1 MQEGKER
8 HERAAADAAL
18 QEAALATEAHIA
30 QAARAAAVATATS
43 ARAAA
48 VAAVAAG
55 AAPADRPMM
64 PWADD
69 ASDSFRAGKLAEVDK
84 APMDLVSSDKDFESQ
99 VLGPKRSRS
108 SAQADSPADKE
119 GQPKPA
125 SQVPKKKVKVGSFAK
140 SAAARAKARGVQA
153 ALKLLAAAKRNPQVR
168 DPERD
173 LNVLELVQV

>member
-18 QEAALATEAHIA
+18 QEAALAMETHIA
-30 QAARAAAVATATS
+30 QA

-108 SAQADSPADKE
+108 SAQAESPADKE

-168 DPERD
+168 DPE
-173 LNVLELVQV
+173 V